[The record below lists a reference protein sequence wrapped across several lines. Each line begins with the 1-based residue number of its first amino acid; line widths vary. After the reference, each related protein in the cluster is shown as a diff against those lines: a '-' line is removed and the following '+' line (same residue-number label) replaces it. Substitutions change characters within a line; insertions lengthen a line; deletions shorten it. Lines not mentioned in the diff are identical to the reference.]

1 MSSENSYLII
11 PGVHKGGTTSLYKYL
26 GDHDRCYAPLK
37 KELHFFTPLVYNE
50 KIDSIET
57 YYENF
62 KDAKSDD
69 ILLDVSPSYLYGG
82 DAVINQLKKLKK
94 VKVLLILRNP
104 SKRFVS
110 FYKQAIKAGRI
121 SGKETLLE
129 FYKKSQAAFKQFQED
144 GVHLDNFYNRSLR
157 ESCYVM
163 YVEPWLNAFGDDLKI
178 VYFEDLI
185 TSPHETMNTICD
197 WLEIPDSYKNYN
209 FSVENQSFKPTNQK
223 VGVLASKIFLKN
235 ERFFRKNVRLKNF
248 LKKIYGR
255 LNHSKYDQPT
265 EGVSE
270 ELNEFYKD
278 YNLEFNQLMNKYNR
292 KKPNW

>member
-1 MSSENSYLII
+1 MSSGNTYLII

-50 KIDSIET
+50 KIDSLET
-57 YYENF
+57 YYANF
-62 KDAKSDD
+62 KDAKADD
-69 ILLDVSPSYLYGG
+69 ILLDVSPSYIYGG
-82 DAVINQLKKLKK
+82 DAVINQLKVLGK

-104 SKRFVS
+104 AKRFVS

-121 SGKETLLE
+121 SDKETLSE
-129 FYKKSQAAFKQFQED
+129 FYQKSQDAFQQFQED
-144 GVHLDNFYNRSLR
+144 GILLDNFYNRSLR
-157 ESCYVM
+157 ESCYAL
-163 YVEPWLNAFGDDLKI
+163 YTEPWLKTFGEDLKI

-185 TSPHETMNTICD
+185 TSPHETMNTICE
-197 WLEIPDSYKNYN
+197 WLEIPDIYADYN

-223 VGVLASKIFLKN
+223 VGVFASKIFLKN
-235 ERFFRKNVRLKNF
+235 ERFFRKNARLKNF
-248 LKKIYGR
+248 LKKIYGK

-265 EGVSE
+265 EEISE
-270 ELNEFYKD
+270 DLNAFYKS
-278 YNLEFNQLMNKYNR
+278 YNIEFSELMNKYNR